1 MDRFTAWMGE
11 PGGRWALAR
20 VFLAMLIVA
29 VVGGVLGYVF
39 DLVVGPLI
47 GQSGWWTV
55 TFAGGA
61 IAGATAQAVREF
73 AVPSDPS
80 AYAHGSGSQSAAR
93 AAPGAAE
100 SD

>member
-1 MDRFTAWMGE
+1 MGE
-11 PGGRWALAR
+11 PGGPWALGR

-29 VVGGVLGYVF
+29 VLAGALGYVF

-55 TFAGGA
+55 TAAGGA

-80 AYAHGSGSQSAAR
+80 AYLDSAGSEAGAQAA
-93 AAPGAAE
+93 AGAME

>member
-1 MDRFTAWMGE
+1 MGE
-11 PGGRWALAR
+11 PGGRWALVR
-20 VFLAMLIVA
+20 VFLAMLVVA
-29 VVGGVLGYVF
+29 AVAGAVGYIFDVL
-39 DLVVGPLI
+39 VGPLI

-55 TFAGGA
+55 TAAGGA

-80 AYAHGSGSQSAAR
+80 AYADGSGSAPAAR
-93 AAPGAAE
+93 VPTGAAE